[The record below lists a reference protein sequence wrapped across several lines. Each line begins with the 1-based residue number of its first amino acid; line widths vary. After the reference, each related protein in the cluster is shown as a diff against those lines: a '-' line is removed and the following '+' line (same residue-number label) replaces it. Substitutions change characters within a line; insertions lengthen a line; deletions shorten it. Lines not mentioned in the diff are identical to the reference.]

1 MGIWFLNQPD
11 DQGELVLNQS
21 SPPTAPFPGPP
32 HRPLPAPR
40 ELAERQMPRA
50 GPARGAVPSSLPP
63 SQRGRVGQAG
73 DTDPIPDLPTRN
85 FRAEGPGS
93 RAFHQQLSRSLHPD
107 ESTGPTRVQTPGP
120 GRRKNAGSGRR
131 RARESYGSLP
141 RGVLSADR
149 ARGRLRSL
157 PVIGLAAPP
166 GPPLPGPPRGPQFP
180 RPCQL
185 ASGQGSGPRPPGLG
199 LTGRRGTISTEQQW
213 QKYRPGC
220 GDASAMATAA
230 SSAPPA
236 PRAAPA
242 AGRLLLPRRPTSP
255 RTLTHG
261 THGTHGVRRG
271 RAAETGQAAREAGG
285 GSGDGGRRGAN

>member
-1 MGIWFLNQPD
+1 M
-11 DQGELVLNQS
+11 LNQS

-50 GPARGAVPSSLPP
+50 GPARGAVPSSLPL

-242 AGRLLLPRRPTSP
+242 ARRRPFAAPSP
-255 RTLTHG
+255 ADEPAHAHARHAR
-261 THGTHGVRRG
+261 HARREEG
-271 RAAETGQAAREAGG
+271 K
-285 GSGDGGRRGAN
+285 GSGNGTGSARGGRWLG